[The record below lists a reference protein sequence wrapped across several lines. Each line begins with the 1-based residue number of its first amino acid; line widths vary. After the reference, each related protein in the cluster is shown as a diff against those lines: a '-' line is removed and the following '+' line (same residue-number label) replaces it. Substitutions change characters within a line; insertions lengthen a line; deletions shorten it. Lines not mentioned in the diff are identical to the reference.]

1 MRLGLHFTRLPL
13 RRGLDEV
20 RFIEF
25 PLFSVFTRWRP
36 LRKMAPP
43 GRVPLCNAGPGESPD
58 LAGSGTWTAA
68 AALESCLPPRCAERL
83 ASPASCIPSCTAATE
98 AGPQRSSLL
107 CHFFA
112 RQQAGQGFL
121 AFVPNPCRFVP
132 AGRDCIRGCH
142 GQNLGGQVPC
152 SGLPVVSVLL
162 SDMPAA
168 TFM

>member
-83 ASPASCIPSCTAATE
+83 ASPASCIPSRRLDHKEAVYFATFSPDSKQARVSWRLSLIPADLFLQVVTASEDAT
-98 AGPQRSSLL
+98 AKIWVVKFL
-107 CHFFA
+107 A
-112 RQQAGQGFL
+112 QGF
-121 AFVPNPCRFVP
+121 R
-132 AGRDCIRGCH
+132 
-142 GQNLGGQVPC
+142 
-152 SGLPVVSVLL
+152 
-162 SDMPAA
+162 
-168 TFM
+168 